1 MHFPRTLG
9 GALLSVLISPL
20 PIQAAEWSAEPR
32 ISLRSGYNDNIR
44 LTTRDHDSVW
54 ETALTPAVKFG
65 AAREHQGLFGDASAS
80 IRRFSGGSGNES
92 SSVLDRED
100 YFLNTNAYHRT
111 ERDEFSALVNYTR
124 DSTLDSELDTTG
136 QALDNYATRTRLSL
150 GPSWSRTLDERTRL
164 TLGYNFSTVD
174 YSDDSDVR
182 DLVEYD
188 YDVWSAS
195 LTRQFTPRLQG
206 TLASSY
212 SSYQPDTDAG
222 LDSDTVNLQVG
233 ITRNFSETLTTSW
246 LAGIRRTTSDTLIP
260 TGTGTCFPPVGTY
273 PTCGG
278 IGFPVPDFKKDDT
291 DDTGSVYSAEIT
303 KLLETGKI
311 SASLSRVSNPS
322 GDGELLDTTRLK
334 LSGEHKFTETLRT
347 TLSVEYSNA
356 ETIANFSGIRD
367 QTDQDLLR
375 IRPKIF
381 WRWRR
386 EWQLGAE
393 YEYAEKDENNR
404 NSDTATRNAFYL
416 SLTYR
421 QPKISLSR

>member
-44 LTTRDHDSVW
+44 LTARDHDSVW

-65 AAREHQGLFGDASAS
+65 VAKEHQGLFGDASAS
-80 IRRFSGGSGNES
+80 IRRFSGGSGRES
-92 SSVLDRED
+92 SSILDRED
-100 YFLNTNAYHRT
+100 YFMKTNAYHRT

-136 QALDNYATRTRLSL
+136 QVIDERATRTRLSL

-164 TLGYNFSTVD
+164 NLGYNFTTVD
-174 YSDDSDVR
+174 YSDDPGIS
-182 DLVEYD
+182 DLVGYD

-195 LTRQFTPRLQG
+195 LTRQFTPRLQA

-212 SSYQPDTDAG
+212 SRYQPDTDAG

-246 LAGIRRTTSDTLIP
+246 LAGVRETTSDTLIP
-260 TGTGTCFPPVGTY
+260 AGYCVGADPGASFPACTGGQAILAGTA
-273 PTCGG
+273 
-278 IGFPVPDFKKDDT
+278 KDET
-291 DDTGSVYSAEIT
+291 DDNGSVFSAEIT
-303 KLLETGKI
+303 KLLEKGKI
-311 SASLSRVSNPS
+311 SASLSRSSNPS
-322 GDGELLDTTRLK
+322 GEGELLDTTRL
-334 LSGEHKFTETLRT
+334 LITGEYKFTETLRSL
-347 TLSVEYSNA
+347 LSIEYTNA
-356 ETIANFSGIRD
+356 ETIANFSDIRD
-367 QTDQDLLR
+367 QTDQDLFR
-375 IRPKIF
+375 IRPKLF

-386 EWQLGAE
+386 EWQLAAE
-393 YEYAEKDENNR
+393 YAYTENDEY
-404 NSDTATRNAFYL
+404 Y
-416 SLTYR
+416 
-421 QPKISLSR
+421 